1 VRVTVAGADGRLL
14 GRVEL
19 GQHLD
24 GQGLVFDP
32 DPLVPGAAEPQD
44 AGDADSAALAAA
56 LVLRPLRGLEPGGR
70 LDGPFARVSGSTPA
84 LEPSGSFLYHRDD
97 PRFEQVMA
105 YYHTSVVGQRFRDL
119 GLDTGAPVAIGA
131 DAVPQDNSFFS
142 AATRSIVLGTGG
154 IDDGEDGGVIAH
166 EYGHALQSVYAP
178 GFPVSEQG
186 MAVAEGF
193 ADYVAARHVEDA
205 TGDARRALCLF
216 AWDARGLGADCA
228 RRLDGHLVYP
238 RDLTGESHADGGI
251 WSEALWSLRGA
262 LGADVADRLALAS
275 SAYLQP
281 ASGFADAAAAL
292 GKADA
297 DLYAGAHTAA
307 IAAALAPRGLT
318 GASGAGAQAEPKPRA
333 PRRLLRPLATSLR
346 GHVLRT
352 GLRLRVRAAVRIEL
366 RAVASGRA
374 VRVWSRT
381 LAPGTHRLELWVPVV
396 RVGNRYRVEFE
407 AGTSASDLEP
417 AGERPLSARKG

>member
-1 VRVTVAGADGRLL
+1 MPTPPRSRRARAPPAARAGARRAPRRAVRTG
-14 GRVEL
+14 E
-19 GQHLD
+19 
-24 GQGLVFDP
+24 
-32 DPLVPGAAEPQD
+32 
-44 AGDADSAALAAA
+44 
-56 LVLRPLRGLEPGGR
+56 R
-70 LDGPFARVSGSTPA
+70 LDARA
-84 LEPSGSFLYHRDD
+84 RASGSFLYHRDD

-142 AATRSIVLGTGG
+142 AATRSIVFGTGG

-238 RDLTGESHADGGI
+238 RDLTGSSTPTAASGWRRSGRCAARSAPT
-251 WSEALWSLRGA
+251 WPTASRSPPRPTCSPRAASPMPRRRSA
-262 LGADVADRLALAS
+262 RPTPTSTPAPTPPPSRRRRAARADRGERRRRPGRAQTAR
-275 SAYLQP
+275 ATAP
-281 ASGFADAAAAL
+281 AAPARDEPARARPAHGAAPQ
-292 GKADA
+292 
-297 DLYAGAHTAA
+297 GA
-307 IAAALAPRGLT
+307 RG
-318 GASGAGAQAEPKPRA
+318 GA
-333 PRRLLRPLATSLR
+333 
-346 GHVLRT
+346 
-352 GLRLRVRAAVRIEL
+352 IEL

-407 AGTSASDLEP
+407 AGTSASDPRAGGRAP
-417 AGERPLSARKG
+417 ALRPQGLSSRAVRRGISPPSDDAAATA